1 MYVNICITYLKT
13 YMNTYL
19 GTYIPGCMYIHVYT
33 YTHTY
38 THTVAI
44 SAIESFHCVPLSLL
58 QNVHNK
64 KSFIV
69 LMLFDTNGHRLP
81 SNVAFVT
88 KVWLRTRLPS
98 SRGTRTY

>member
-1 MYVNICITYLKT
+1 MYNILEDIHE
-13 YMNTYL
+13 
-19 GTYIPGCMYIHVYT
+19 YIPRYIHSWLYVYT
-33 YTHTY
+33 CVYIHTHTY